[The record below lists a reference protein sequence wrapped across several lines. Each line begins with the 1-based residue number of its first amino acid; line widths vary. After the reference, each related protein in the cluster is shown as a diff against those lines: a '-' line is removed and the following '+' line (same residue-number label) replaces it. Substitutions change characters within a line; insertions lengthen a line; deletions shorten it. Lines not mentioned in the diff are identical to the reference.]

1 MMIYY
6 YIPLLNLKET
16 SPVDQKYGIKYF
28 IILTAFIHFKIHLSC
43 FSLTPDLNIVH
54 GGE

>member
-28 IILTAFIHFKIHLSC
+28 IILTAFRDPVE
-43 FSLTPDLNIVH
+43 SLLNVC
-54 GGE
+54 